1 MADPEIPPDS
11 PAGSASDPSALKRR
25 VEAAQAERAR
35 RESPPEP
42 TNASSLALRMGGEFG
57 AAVLVGAGL
66 GFGADYWLQTSP
78 FGLVIGLGLGFI
90 TGVVNIVRASR
101 AYTASH
107 PVDPS
112 APSVPDDKDD

>member
-1 MADPEIPPDS
+1 MADPDIPPDS

-25 VEAAQAERAR
+25 VEAARAERAR

-42 TNASSLALRMGGEFG
+42 TNASALAMRMGGEFG
-57 AAVLVGAGL
+57 AAVLVGSGL

-90 TGVVNIVRASR
+90 TGVVSVWRASR
-101 AYTASH
+101 AYSDAH
-107 PVDPS
+107 PVDPRS
-112 APSVPDDKDD
+112 PSIPDDAED